1 MSMSL
6 RKQSTTGSVQRKWQ
20 MLALIILAFLTVVV
34 ITYVMLYTVGHINLL
49 HLMSADGATPDILN
63 WHP

>member
-34 ITYVMLYTVGHINLL
+34 ITYVMFYTVGHINLL
-49 HLMSADGATPDILN
+49 HLMSAGGVTPDAMYGR
-63 WHP
+63 P

>member
-1 MSMSL
+1 MSL
-6 RKQSTTGSVQRKWQ
+6 HKQTTGSSVQRKWQ

-34 ITYVMLYTVGHINLL
+34 ITYVMLYTVVHIDLL
-49 HLMSADGATPDILN
+49 HLMSLRPTTNIMN